1 MILSISE
8 DARQLGV
15 SYSFE
20 GVYSPKIRICKF
32 TKMFIYIPHLL
43 YPFIFWW
50 MLGCCHVLAIVNSA
64 AMNVWVHVSFWIW
77 VLSGYT
83 QRSGI
88 VGLYGDS
95 IFSVLRNF
103 YTVFHTGY
111 ANLHSHQQ
119 CRRAPFSP
127 HPLQHVL
134 FVDIKDGHSDQCE
147 VIGTSL

>member
-1 MILSISE
+1 M
-8 DARQLGV
+8 Q
-15 SYSFE
+15 
-20 GVYSPKIRICKF
+20 VYK
-32 TKMFIYIPHLL
+32 KMFIYIPHLL

-50 MLGCCHVLAIVNSA
+50 TLGCCHVLAIVNSA

-77 VLSGYT
+77 VLSVYT
-83 QRSGI
+83 HRSGI

-134 FVDIKDGHSDQCE
+134 FVDIKDGRL
-147 VIGTSL
+147 TSVRSLVPHCSFDLHFFNN